1 MGAVTHITFFI
12 VFIITLAVLAPR
24 SPASFVFGQNIFG
37 LSGWTNPTIQWCI
50 GLLSAAF
57 PIGGFDG
64 VLHMSDEVKNA
75 PRNVPLSMLYSVIIN
90 GAMALLFMITILFCL
105 GDLETA
111 LESPTGY
118 PIYAVVLGATKSKG
132 ATTALM
138 VFVFFNGLVS
148 LFSSLASVSRLTW
161 AFARDKGLPAS
172 AWLGKV
178 HPTLRIPL
186 NALILVSV
194 VIVLI
199 QIINIGST
207 TALYAIVSISTIGL
221 YISYV
226 MPILFIFLAK
236 MRGDQITY
244 GPWKMSR
251 VFGLA
256 TNFFAVIYG
265 IFIIIWLPFPPY
277 MPITAENFNYAGP
290 IIGFVIL
297 LALGDWFAGTGKKR
311 FVVPQDNVFLS
322 Y

>member
-1 MGAVTHITFFI
+1 M
-12 VFIITLAVLAPR
+12 
-24 SPASFVFGQNIFG
+24 
-37 LSGWTNPTIQWCI
+37 
-50 GLLSAAF
+50 
-57 PIGGFDG
+57 
-64 VLHMSDEVKNA
+64 LHMSDEVKNA
-75 PRNVPLSMLYSVIIN
+75 PRNVPLSMLYSVLIN
-90 GAMALLFMITILFCL
+90 GAMALAFMITILFCL

-118 PIYAVVLGATKSKG
+118 PIYAVIMGATKSKA

-172 AWLGKV
+172 NFLGRV

-186 NALILVSV
+186 NALMLVSV
-194 VIVLI
+194 IIVLI
-199 QIINIGST
+199 QLINIGST

-236 MRGDQITY
+236 IRGDQIVY

-251 VFGLA
+251 ALGLA
-256 TNFFAVIYG
+256 TNLFAVVYG

-277 MPITAENFNYAGP
+277 MPLTAENFNYAGP

-297 LALGDWFAGTGKKR
+297 LAFGDWFVGTGEKR
-311 FVVPQDNVFLS
+311 FEVPEGNVSLS